1 MIANPPKSRRSLSYI
16 LVLGSRSRKP
26 ELGDRTR
33 IRIPEPE
40 TGTRRSDSNT
50 DSEVV
55 LEYEDSMGVASYAN
69 VYMHKSCYSTAT
81 LLICYS
87 GITAILEYYQQ
98 SRVRIRN
105 PEPGTRNPETGDRS
119 DIRNRNRMWNRSIP
133 LGHESVAIA
142 TATAATVQAYDIH
155 E

>member
-1 MIANPPKSRRSLSYI
+1 MIANPPKSRRSLSYM

-69 VYMHKSCYSTAT
+69 VYMHKSCYSTTT

-87 GITAILEYYQQ
+87 GITAIILVLSAVSGSY
-98 SRVRIRN
+98 
-105 PEPGTRNPETGDRS
+105 PEPGTRRPETGDRS
-119 DIRNRNRMWNRSIP
+119 DIRNRNRMWNRSIL
-133 LGHESVAIA
+133 LGHHIYGMTPGSGVRCC
-142 TATAATVQAYDIH
+142 
-155 E
+155 